1 MAAFTASQEAAET
14 SKPQPAPAPAA
25 ASALALPHD
34 FAAQLANRER
44 LLQLPAAPASL
55 AAIFALGL
63 PPRSP
68 VAGRRWLA
76 AEFVSTLRASPR
88 LSVHC
93 RPLVQSFAAGHEAG
107 VKGGTFAAKAL
118 GQKVPRS
125 RAGHPVCSGVSPA

>member
-1 MAAFTASQEAAET
+1 MTAFTASQEAAET
-14 SKPQPAPAPAA
+14 SKPRPAPAPA
-25 ASALALPHD
+25 SSFALALSHD

-55 AAIFALGL
+55 AAIFASGL
-63 PPRSP
+63 PPRSL
-68 VAGRRWLA
+68 VAGRQRLA

-93 RPLVQSFAAGHEAG
+93 RPLVQSFAAGYEAD

-118 GQKVPRS
+118 GQKVLRS
-125 RAGHPVCSGVSPA
+125 RAGHPICSGVSPA